1 MIQNLRQIKSRIKSI
16 ENTKK
21 ITRAMEM
28 VAAAK
33 LNRVKARF
41 YAFHIYFL
49 KLEAILKNTM
59 ADLKTCD
66 HPLLQKRPKVKS
78 ALICIITSDTGLCST
93 YNHNVISTVDDFL
106 KSYDKDDVQLI
117 AIGKEAHGYF
127 KRKGYSIEN
136 SYLDLGG
143 RYSQSL
149 STEIFNSLT
158 DVFLSGEVDE
168 VYMAYTYFSSSLKHV
183 ARIEKLLN
191 IEIESPEPRFYI
203 FEPDS
208 RAVLDKLIPSYLL
221 NKISFILLSSFTS
234 EHSERMFAM
243 KVATDNAEDLIDT
256 LTLLRN
262 KVRQGVITKEV
273 LEIAMSAEAL
283 KG

>member
-41 YAFHIYFL
+41 YAFHTYFS
-49 KLEAILKNTM
+49 KLETILKNAM
-59 ADLKTCD
+59 ADLQTYG
-66 HPLLQKRPKVKS
+66 HPLLKIRTDVKRTLV
-78 ALICIITSDTGLCST
+78 CIITSDTGLCSA
-93 YNHNVISTVDDFL
+93 YNHNIINAADEFL
-106 KSYDKDDVQLI
+106 KSYDKKRIRLI
-117 AIGKEAHGYF
+117 TIGKEAYSYF
-127 KRKGYSIEN
+127 KPREYIIEN
-136 SYLDLGG
+136 SYLGLGG
-143 RYSQSL
+143 RYSQKL
-149 STEIFNSLT
+149 STEIFDYLT
-158 DVFLSGEVDE
+158 DMFLNGAADE
-168 VYMAYTYFSSSLKHV
+168 IYIVYTYFSSSLRHV

-191 IEIESPEPRFYI
+191 IEIESQDQKFYI
-203 FEPDS
+203 FEPDLKIVS
-208 RAVLDKLIPSYLL
+208 DKLIPSYLL

-234 EHSERMFAM
+234 EHSARMFAM
-243 KVATDNAEDLIDT
+243 KIATDNAEDLIDT